1 MHDRSA
7 MKRRVE
13 VAAALDVLA
22 VLLFV
27 IIGRR
32 NHHEGGNVVLG
43 ALRVAAPFL
52 IALAVGWAAT
62 RAWRTP
68 TALLTGMWVWVCTV
82 ALGLLLRRTVFDRGT
97 AIAFVIVTTITL
109 AVLLI
114 GWRAVARQVR
124 P

>member
-1 MHDRSA
+1 

-13 VAAALDVLA
+13 VAAILDVLA

-32 NHHEGGNVVLG
+32 NHHEGGNVVVG

-52 IALAVGWAAT
+52 IALAVGWVLT
-62 RAWRTP
+62 RAWRNPMTLR
-68 TALLTGMWVWVCTV
+68 TGALLWVCTV
-82 ALGLLLRRTVFDRGT
+82 VIGLLVRRTVFDRGT
-97 AIAFVIVTTITL
+97 AVAFVIVTAITL

-114 GWRAVARQVR
+114 GWRAIARQVR
-124 P
+124 R